1 MLPPGN
7 LRCAAAYQRTIKQT
21 NAPSLEVFNVLSY
34 RALLYFIAALL
45 IFAEGSKASAQEET
59 AAPVSSAAPSPTP
72 TPAERE
78 GQDSVKVFTEE
89 VRLPI
94 LVTDEK
100 GRFDPS
106 LEAGDILVLEDDVP
120 QEVRSVRHMPASV
133 LLLLDTSGGINP
145 AMKTT
150 TTRAIALSLV
160 SRLKQGD
167 RVSVLQAG
175 DRVESLQP
183 WTTDV
188 EAVAHA
194 IRTRLSSGKRKHL
207 SEALVR
213 AAAELKEAPY
223 GNRHLVLVTDGVE
236 ATAASAQAEAI
247 RQLSGA
253 QATAHVI
260 SYTAIGREA
269 MKLSSSRAKFGNTRA
284 RTAGDVAREADPT
297 IPSPGR
303 GPVNVT
309 IDTDRAMRRQREE
322 YIEATKRSEQRL
334 TILAEE
340 TGGRISSPTTA
351 EEIVRQGAEVAREI
365 GAQYVVTYRPK
376 RPLAEARPGEYR
388 RVRVVLRRP
397 GLSVRSRSGYI
408 ATGTQ

>member
-1 MLPPGN
+1 
-7 LRCAAAYQRTIKQT
+7 
-21 NAPSLEVFNVLSY
+21 VLSY
-34 RALLYFIAALL
+34 RILLYFIASFLL
-45 IFAEGSKASAQEET
+45 LT
-59 AAPVSSAAPSPTP
+59 AAPDYSAQDVVVAPESRPAPSPTP

-94 LVTDEK
+94 LVTDDK
-100 GRFDPS
+100 GRFDPT
-106 LEAGDILVLEDDVP
+106 LEAADILVLEDDVP
-120 QEVRSVRHMPASV
+120 QEVRSVRHMPASL

-160 SRLKQGD
+160 SKLKQGD
-167 RVSVLQAG
+167 LVSVLQAG
-175 DRVESLQP
+175 DRVELLQP
-183 WTTDV
+183 WTTDA
-188 EAVAHA
+188 EALTRAL
-194 IRTRLSSGKRKHL
+194 RTRLSSGKRKHL
-207 SEALVR
+207 SDALVR

-236 ATAASAQAEAI
+236 ATAGAAQAEAI
-247 RQLSGA
+247 KQLSGA
-253 QATAHVI
+253 QATVHVI

-269 MKLSSSRAKFGNTRA
+269 MERLSSRAKFGNTRA
-284 RTAGDVAREADPT
+284 RTAGDVAREADPS
-297 IPSPGR
+297 IPTPSR
-303 GPVNVT
+303 GPINVT

-334 TILAEE
+334 TLLAEE
-340 TGGRISSPTTA
+340 TGGRISSPTTT

-376 RPLAEARPGEYR
+376 RPLAEARAGEYR

-397 GLSVRSRSGYI
+397 GLSVRSRNGYI
-408 ATGTQ
+408 TTGAQ